1 MATNVIM
8 PQLGESVVE
17 GTISRWLVKEGD
29 TVEKYAVLMEVSTD
43 KVDTEL
49 PAPAA
54 GVVLKL
60 YYSEGETLHAG
71 TVIAV
76 IGQPGEIAPQQPGRV
91 DLHAAAQHAPEPAH
105 VSAPAEPARAATPV
119 NETTG
124 GDLGRISPVV
134 SRIAREHNVDL
145 RRVTGSGREGR
156 ITKKDVLAY
165 IDTRADQPVAAADDA
180 DLPAWER
187 PGTGDLFKPTDDLH
201 SALLRDFVPLA
212 TAEARPAAPAPASAE
227 DQLVP
232 HPRLRK
238 LIAEHMVAS
247 VRTSPHVTTVMEAD
261 LSAVV
266 AHRAGQR
273 VGFAAQG
280 VSLTF
285 TPYFIQAVVAAL
297 KAVPQVNAVY
307 RDDGL
312 LLKRRYHIGMA
323 TAVPDGLVV
332 PVIHDADDFSLL
344 GLARKVND
352 LAARA
357 RSGKLAPDE
366 IQGSTFTITNHGTAG
381 SLFATPIINQPN
393 VGILGV
399 GAIQKRAVVISRGH
413 LVEPGGED
421 YLAIRPMAYLS
432 FTFDHRVLDG
442 AGGDGFLMAVKRAL
456 EGWK

>member
-1 MATNVIM
+1 MCWPLSEARSAQ
-8 PQLGESVVE
+8 P
-17 GTISRWLVKEGD
+17 
-29 TVEKYAVLMEVSTD
+29 A
-43 KVDTEL
+43 
-49 PAPAA
+49 APA
-54 GVVLKL
+54 
-60 YYSEGETLHAG
+60 
-71 TVIAV
+71 
-76 IGQPGEIAPQQPGRV
+76 
-91 DLHAAAQHAPEPAH
+91 
-105 VSAPAEPARAATPV
+105 
-119 NETTG
+119 
-124 GDLGRISPVV
+124 
-134 SRIAREHNVDL
+134 
-145 RRVTGSGREGR
+145 
-156 ITKKDVLAY
+156 
-165 IDTRADQPVAAADDA
+165 DA

-187 PGTGDLFKPTDDLH
+187 PGTGDLFKPTDDL
-201 SALLRDFVPLA
+201 PLA
-212 TAEARPAAPAPASAE
+212 TGEVNRSAAAPAPVSAE

-247 VRTSPHVTTVMEAD
+247 IRTSPHVTTVMEAD
-261 LSAVV
+261 LTAVV
-266 AHRAGQR
+266 AHRAAQR
-273 VGFAAQG
+273 TEFAAKG

-307 RDDGL
+307 REDGL

-352 LAARA
+352 LAGRA
-357 RSGKLAPDE
+357 RSGKLTPDE
-366 IQGSTFTITNHGTAG
+366 IQGSTFTVTNHGTGG
-381 SLFATPIINQPN
+381 SLFAMPIINQPN

-413 LVEPGGED
+413 PVEPSGED
-421 YLAIRPMAYLS
+421 YIAVRPMAYLS

-456 EGWK
+456 EAWK